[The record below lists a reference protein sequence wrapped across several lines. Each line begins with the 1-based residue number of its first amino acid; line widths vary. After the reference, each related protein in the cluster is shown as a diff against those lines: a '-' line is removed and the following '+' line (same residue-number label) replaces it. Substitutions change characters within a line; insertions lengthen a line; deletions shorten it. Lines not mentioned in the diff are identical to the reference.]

1 MTTLIELKDRVAR
14 FLNELYPDV
23 RLLPGGEGFRVP
35 FEEFAIEVKVFEE
48 TDPETI
54 AWRNERDLPLTRINI
69 MAWACR
75 GLMAQAELWEMI
87 ATELPRKCVVQIGA
101 SPTAKDSEDYAVY
114 VYSAISG
121 DTLDP
126 NELKFSVLNLYWDA
140 VTVGEALKE
149 KFNAKWN
156 YEN

>member
-1 MTTLIELKDRVAR
+1 MTSLIELKDRCAR

-48 TDPETI
+48 TDAEI
-54 AWRNERDLPLTRINI
+54 VAWRNERDLPLTRINI
-69 MAWACR
+69 MAWICR
-75 GLMAQAELWEMI
+75 GLVPEPKLWEFLSVEM
-87 ATELPRKCVVQIGA
+87 PRETSVQIGS
-101 SPTAKDSEDYAVY
+101 SPSSPESADYSVY
-114 VYSAISG
+114 VYSTLGG

-126 NELKFSVLNLYWDA
+126 NELKFAVLNLYWDA
-140 VTVGEALKE
+140 NTVGEALRE

-156 YEN
+156 FED